1 MPFSPTDFENQD
13 VKTKL
18 NGVVMGRLFNK
29 PVGSYHQLSKIKQL
43 NYNKELNA
51 YIRANLQGE
60 DWEDVLTKEFNT
72 YVCCYLDDPRQYNI
86 DEHGCQTCD
95 DTKILL
101 KPEQY
106 EFYKSE
112 ADKGDTYSK
121 HILHFAEKGQEL
133 LNEFEQNDKKVGAQV
148 GLQVCNHAC

>member
-1 MPFSPTDFENQD
+1 MPFSPNDFEKEEI
-13 VKTKL
+13 KTKL
-18 NGVVMGRLFNK
+18 NGVVMGRLFNR
-29 PVGSYHQLSKIKQL
+29 PAGSYHQLSKIKQL

-72 YVCCYLDDPRQYNI
+72 FVCCYLDDPRQYNI
-86 DEHGCQTCD
+86 DEYGCKTCD

-101 KPEQY
+101 KPDQY

-112 ADKGDTYSK
+112 ADKGDAYSQ
-121 HILHFAEKGQEL
+121 HIIHFAQKGEQFL
-133 LNEFEQNDKKVGAQV
+133 LDERHLQSQV
-148 GLQVCNHAC
+148 ELQVCNHAC